1 MMKQTILIL
10 SVSAVLLAGCKAE
23 KGVRDDGVVRFT
35 AYQPSSTKV
44 TGTSFDQMDEIA
56 IFAPKSGNGSS
67 ITGPYEETGF
77 GMTKDKRYVADN
89 SNHFTAKTE
98 SDKIRYSTAES
109 QMDFYAVYPAM
120 GPGPKFAVVD
130 QTNFDINLGDISDQ
144 SKVGKV
150 VPYMYSNNAKGKGP
164 GSGEVALIFR
174 YVFSKVSI
182 EVDYDRDMIGDT
194 LSKVEVYADGGLYRE
209 CVIDLKK
216 GVYTDLATNGG
227 LNTLATSDEPYKFWS
242 PLKEDNKTW
251 GYIVPGTA
259 VNPMIRL
266 TFGDPTVTIGTGTGG
281 GATAAGKVY
290 TCKIPID
297 KTGGVFQAGKEYR
310 YTVQIGSDT
319 EVGIGGTI
327 EDWEVVG
334 NEYPPIVAQ

>member
-1 MMKQTILIL
+1 MKQTILIL

-23 KGVRDDGVVRFT
+23 KGVRDDGVVRFA
-35 AYQPSSTKV
+35 AYQPASTKV
-44 TGTSFDQMDEIA
+44 TGTSFDEMDEIA
-56 IFAPKSGNGSS
+56 VFAPASGGGSS
-67 ITGPYEETGF
+67 ITGPYEETGS
-77 GMTKDKRYVADN
+77 GVTKDRRYVADN
-89 SNHFTAKTE
+89 NNHFTAKTE
-98 SDKIRYSTAES
+98 SDKIRYSSAES

-144 SKVGKV
+144 RTVGNV
-150 VPYMYSNNAKGKGP
+150 VPYMYSDNAKGKGP

-174 YVFSKVSI
+174 YVFAKVSI
-182 EVDYDRDMIGDT
+182 EVDYDREMMGDT

-227 LNTLATSDEPYKFWS
+227 LNTLATSDEPYRFRA
-242 PLKEDNKTW
+242 PLKESNETW
-251 GYIVPGTA
+251 GYIIPGTG

-266 TFGDPTVTIGTGTGG
+266 TFGDPTVTIGTGTNG
-281 GATAAGKVY
+281 GATASGKVY
-290 TCKIPID
+290 TCKIPVNL
-297 KTGGVFQAGKEYR
+297 TGGIFRAGKEYR
-310 YTVQIGSDT
+310 YKVQIGSDKD
-319 EVGIGGTI
+319 VVIGGTI

-334 NEYPPIVAQ
+334 NEHPPFVAE